1 MALLR
6 RHLGE
11 AGPLNRQ
18 QILERFVPATAV
30 GSAGRDTCNEALD
43 ALCTL
48 GLARAESVPDAPVT
62 YNAEDSGTEEFPTS
76 LLRALRGLVGRQA
89 VFMNL
94 YEHCVRSE
102 MRSVTADLLLDLAR
116 AHVDTS
122 APWTP
127 EKIRFWLSLCA
138 YTGIVLPQA
147 QGAAIAPRPK
157 KLLPWLRALANS
169 SLDWVWIKPL
179 FFEIDRSLAPCLTN
193 SGSLHRGW
201 AEALQVLRVQGRVIL
216 DSGSDAPEQ
225 LHVPGE
231 GGGVYLTRI
240 RFQRPERAVS

>member
-11 AGPLNRQ
+11 TGPLNRQ

-30 GSAGRDTCNEALD
+30 GAAGRDTCNQALD

-48 GLARAESVPDAPVT
+48 GLVRAESAPDASVR
-62 YNAEDSGTEEFPTS
+62 YSADDSGTEEFSTS
-76 LLRALRGLVGRQA
+76 LLRALSALVGRQA
-89 VFMNL
+89 VFMKL

-102 MRSVTADLLLDLAR
+102 MRSVSADRLLDLAR
-116 AHVDTS
+116 THVDTS

-138 YTGIVLPQA
+138 YTGILLPQA
-147 QGAAIAPRPK
+147 QGAVIAPRPK
-157 KLLPWLRALANS
+157 KLWLWLGGVAKR

-179 FFEIDRSLAPCLTN
+179 FVEIDRSLAPCLTN

-201 AEALQVLRVQGRVIL
+201 AEALQVLRTQGRVIL

-231 GGGVYLTRI
+231 GGGVHLTRI
-240 RFQRPERAVS
+240 RLERPE